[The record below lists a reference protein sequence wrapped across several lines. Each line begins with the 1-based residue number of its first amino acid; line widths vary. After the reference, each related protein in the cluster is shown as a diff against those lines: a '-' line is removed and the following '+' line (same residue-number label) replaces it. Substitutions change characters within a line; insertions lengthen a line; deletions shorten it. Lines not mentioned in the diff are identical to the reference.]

1 MNFKTILMK
10 IKIFLA
16 QIWAF
21 VSSLWKKASDEVKK
35 ITPIAIGAVN
45 ALKGIND
52 SFAGDI
58 IETVLATVIPGKVDD
73 IVIHNI
79 RIKLKEILPKVILQ
93 LNIANTIS
101 HIQDPNEQLKAIVV
115 AINMSSDET
124 KNIYYHSLSVL
135 ILQSLADKKLTWSE
149 SVQIAEFY
157 YTKIYK
163 K

>member
-1 MNFKTILMK
+1 MK
-10 IKIFLA
+10 IKLFLT
-16 QIWAF
+16 QIWVF
-21 VSSLWKKASDEVKK
+21 LSSLWTKASDEVKK

-58 IETVLATVIPGKVDD
+58 IETVLSAIIPGKVDD
-73 IVIHNI
+73 IVIHNV
-79 RIKLKEILPKVILQ
+79 RVKLKEILPKVIKQ
-93 LNIANTIS
+93 LNIANSIS
-101 HIQDPNEQLKAIVV
+101 NIQDPNEQLKAIVV

-135 ILQSLADKKLTWSE
+135 ILQSLADGKLTWSE

>member
-1 MNFKTILMK
+1 MNLKTIIMK

-21 VSSLWKKASDEVKK
+21 VSSLWKKANDEVKK
-35 ITPIAIGAVN
+35 ITPIAVGAVN
-45 ALKGIND
+45 ALKTVNE

-58 IETVLATVIPGKVDD
+58 IETVLSAVIPGKVDD

-79 RIKLKEILPKVILQ
+79 RVKLREILPKVIIQ
-93 LNIANTIS
+93 LNIANSIS
-101 HIQDPNEQLKAIVV
+101 QIQDPNEQLKAIVV

-124 KNIYYHSLSVL
+124 KNVYYHSLCVL
-135 ILQSLADKKLTWSE
+135 ILQSLADGKLTWSE
-149 SVQIAEFY
+149 SVQVAEFY
-157 YTKIYK
+157 YSNIYK